1 MMGEFEDN
9 DDSTQLRYFSPHHE
23 DQMGGSP
30 INNVVSAPETGCNSI
45 ENSGTPEATDE
56 PNSDEGAHKGRGP
69 GKSSHS
75 VASGQH

>member
-1 MMGEFEDN
+1 MIVRN
-9 DDSTQLRYFSPHHE
+9 YVTSLLITRIKW
-23 DQMGGSP
+23 GGSP